1 MGFIEAKMINSDFLN
16 EPINYLSY
24 IDSIETYGSD
34 SYVFDPN
41 SKRILHDVISNSQLL
56 FNHAK
61 TCDVLVNTL
70 TTDDIKVFMKNNK
83 HVGTCLNHLFHT
95 TLFSAGDFNSI
106 CEYMNMSTI
115 HVLPD
120 KWLKAFGE
128 CVTDVITA
136 SDGLTWI
143 KSRYQVDLTEYKSL
157 DAAILNTDA
166 WKIMIKSKTLMSTVC
181 TSTWFTNKVIESEK
195 IQIWVTTDGL
205 TYYDNNGVQYNKTTN
220 QPTGTTIETSTLEL
234 MKTSGLVTEDV
245 LINNDS
251 AYKRVQEA
259 LRYLAQNES
268 ITIISS
274 SVELI
279 KIFLADEDSCQFLA
293 DNPESALKNVLKNT
307 EFAKQLFSSD
317 LAFEKIGASDAATK
331 VLVQFISDIQTSY
344 DTLSE
349 LKESLNSIPTNSEKI
364 YNVDALMNQ
373 VQSALDDVNRAMA
386 AIVECQNY
394 TTLNES
400 NITAFMHDSKS
411 IAKMFAN
418 IIFTKWAAGSTSFTK
433 EMVKNE
439 DIANYLSSD
448 SRAYNIALS
457 NATFINALFA
467 DPSLYESQWI
477 SDEDKRNIVRNNSNA
492 MNLLG
497 KNEEMT
503 RRFINKHMAYDD
515 SLYPTLSGAFSNATW
530 TAGVCGDEFLMGFIN
545 NNQAC
550 SDLLVDSE
558 TGMNAVYAG
567 TYASMF
573 DTEMNYKSLSNH
585 GDVGFYKW
593 FISKAGTGD
602 YKSKKSFTEYCKQ
615 LKSASIV
622 LTDFKNAIDKSR
634 DLMIKVFGSSKSLIK
649 IYFSISNLTSRP
661 NYVWRTN
668 KSTGNYNYDD
678 VAGGQLGLVKNDEY
692 GNYIHF
698 SSPVKILDVFESIKV
713 NLKENSIFVG
723 CMLYYFTRVNYYSG
737 GYVNLGA
744 DRNSHTFIKTGY
756 NTLHDDLSEYDTNDM
771 SCFNAWSKIEY
782 YKSEIYTEMN
792 TLKWYM
798 YNSDIFM
805 TKYIMFLMSKD
816 INLKTSMED
825 ICSDDDLFNEF
836 VRSDD
841 ASDMAY
847 ASEPFIDIIGNSKKN
862 LDAMYKNCTQVE
874 KNLCKTAN
882 NNASLETLRRSAAR
896 FRASSICTHKTWHV
910 SDVNDN
916 LNVFTSSD
924 FVTIEEKRCLLIS
937 ITVAGN
943 GTISYGH
950 FPNSPQEASITG
962 KTAGTT
968 VDICRFVKYLKI
980 KAPTG
985 DVKAIDYIVID
996 D

>member
-24 IDSIETYGSD
+24 IDSIENYGSD

-279 KIFLADEDSCQFLA
+279 KIFLADADSCQFLA

-400 NITAFMHDSKS
+400 NITTFMHDPE
-411 IAKMFAN
+411 ITAKMFAN
-418 IIFTKWAAGSTSFTK
+418 ALFVKWAASSTAFSR
-433 EMVKNE
+433 EIVKNSV
-439 DIANYLSSD
+439 IGNVLSTD
-448 SRAYNIALS
+448 ERTYPIAL
-457 NATFINALFA
+457 ADPAFVNALFA
-467 DPSLYESQWI
+467 DDSLYESLWI
-477 SDEDKRNIVRNNSNA
+477 GTDRKRGIIYESENA
-492 MNLLG
+492 MEMFG
-497 KNEEMT
+497 ENEDYT
-503 RRFINKHMAYDD
+503 RRFINKHLKYDD
-515 SLYPTLSGAFSNATW
+515 GLYPSLSDNFNNNTW
-530 TAGVCGDEFLMGFIN
+530 ASAAAGVEFLMDFMCHN
-545 NNQAC
+545 LAC
-550 SDLLVDSE
+550 ADYMVNSE
-558 TGMNAVYAG
+558 TAMNAVY
-567 TYASMF
+567 TQVYPEHYE
-573 DTEMNYKSLSNH
+573 TEMMYQAMIRH
-585 GDVGFYKW
+585 GDVGFFKW
-593 FISKAGTGD
+593 FIQKARLSTPN
-602 YKSKKSFTEYCKQ
+602 YKSY
-615 LKSASIV
+615 ASWTAYVAQMTNGTI
-622 LTDFKNAIDKSR
+622 LPAGFKEAIDNAS
-634 DLMIKVFGSSKSLIK
+634 DLVNHVLGESSFLMGILFDPSKIKQYTV
-649 IYFSISNLTSRP
+649 
-661 NYVWRTN
+661 
-668 KSTGNYNYDD
+668 
-678 VAGGQLGLVKNDEY
+678 
-692 GNYIHF
+692 F
-698 SSPVKILDVFESIKV
+698 SSGNSGTVSVTSGAASNDPSSFLNLFETLK
-713 NLKENSIFVG
+713 NNFKENQLFIG
-723 CMLYYFTRVNYYSG
+723 NMLYYMTRLILVWQSTHIYGASTTYSPSPSQQTIHKDFSEWTSEDFVAFHSWRTLYYYHVNG
-737 GYVNLGA
+737 KCIL
-744 DRNSHTFIKTGY
+744 
-756 NTLHDDLSEYDTNDM
+756 
-771 SCFNAWSKIEY
+771 
-782 YKSEIYTEMN
+782 
-792 TLKWYM
+792 LKDWL
-798 YNSDIFM
+798 YNSNIFM
-805 TKYIMFLMSKD
+805 TKYILYLLDKD
-816 INLKTSMED
+816 INSYDSLEE
-825 ICSDDDLFNEF
+825 ICADEVLFDE
-836 VRSDD
+836 VIRSDV
-841 ASDMAY
+841 ACNMAFY
-847 ASEPFIDIIGNSKKN
+847 SPLFISIIGESKKN
-862 LDAMYKNCTQVE
+862 LNALYNNFAQVQ
-874 KNLCKTAN
+874 KNLAVTSNQDQLN
-882 NNASLETLRRSAAR
+882 NFVSAAATLRN
-896 FRASSICTHKTWHV
+896 SSLCVHKSWHV
-910 SDVNDN
+910 SDSNSS
-916 LNVFTSSD
+916 LNGFTSSEFERID
-924 FVTIEEKRCLLIS
+924 ERRCLIIDIYNS
-937 ITVAGN
+937 S
-943 GTISYGH
+943 GTNAYGYNLDDTH
-950 FPNSPQEASITG
+950 EPSITG
-962 KTAGTT
+962 TNTA
-968 VDICRFVKYLKI
+968 VNLLKFAKYLEL
-980 KAPTG
+980 KAPG
-985 DVKAIDYIVID
+985 KIDYVDYIPLD